1 MKPFTMSRDNESRSE
16 AMVENSPKTLVVD
29 NVEYNL
35 SDLSENSIAQIA
47 NIQFVDERI
56 QQLNNEWAIS
66 DTARIGYENA
76 LRRELKDLTI
86 KDAENGWEV

>member
-1 MKPFTMSRDNESRSE
+1 MKPFTMSRYNENRSE
-16 AMVENSPKTLVVD
+16 AMVENNPKTLVID